1 MTTYPHWINEE
12 VINQKEIDLSGY
24 HIRSSV
30 VYSNENMVLC
40 SVRNFEII
48 AYYYTST
55 DLKKNSLAG
64 TIVSESLRLCDKFI
78 VADSSSPSI
87 MFSLF
92 NVTCENPVKGSYLSE
107 TFTESKWSTML
118 LICDAN
124 QNNIAL
130 LKFLSE
136 ATPVFTD
143 CYQCCSY
150 LYKKHFHSDV
160 TFDNRMSYEIN
171 RSNKGLDKNNIM
183 WMPKR
188 RVKITFPE
196 KFLSNICDSFS

>member
-40 SVRNFEII
+40 SVRNVETT
-48 AYYYTST
+48 AYDHTST

-92 NVTCENPVKGSYLSE
+92 NMTCENPVKHSYLSE
-107 TFTESKWSTML
+107 TFIETKWSTML

-136 ATPVFTD
+136 ITPVFAD
-143 CYQCCSY
+143 CYQC
-150 LYKKHFHSDV
+150 
-160 TFDNRMSYEIN
+160 
-171 RSNKGLDKNNIM
+171 
-183 WMPKR
+183 
-188 RVKITFPE
+188 
-196 KFLSNICDSFS
+196 